1 MKSAFL
7 IMAHNN
13 FDMLKL
19 LICSLDYKDNDIF
32 VHIDKKCGNIN
43 YSEYESL
50 TKISKTICLRVREN
64 VVWGNVSQIAAEFR
78 LFEAAFYNSGG
89 GYDYYHLISG
99 VDFPLK
105 SNQEISDF
113 LELYKG
119 KEFLGLV
126 KSEELIKPRLACYH
140 LFTGR
145 DLLGKI
151 NRHLFIPMQKLFHI
165 HYKNDISNY
174 RMGPNWCSISCNL
187 VEALL
192 MDKKDIL
199 KRYHFSFC
207 CDEVFLQTF
216 VYEHENFLKNVFDMS
231 NQYRSCMRYI
241 DWKRGNPYTF
251 TMKDLDELSKAD
263 GLFVRKVTKEVMV
276 CLIKARKINA
286 KN

>member
-1 MKSAFL
+1 
-7 IMAHNN
+7 
-13 FDMLKL
+13 
-19 LICSLDYKDNDIF
+19 
-32 VHIDKKCGNIN
+32 
-43 YSEYESL
+43 
-50 TKISKTICLRVREN
+50 
-64 VVWGNVSQIAAEFR
+64 
-78 LFEAAFYNSGG
+78 
-89 GYDYYHLISG
+89 
-99 VDFPLK
+99 
-105 SNQEISDF
+105 
-113 LELYKG
+113 
-119 KEFLGLV
+119 
-126 KSEELIKPRLACYH
+126 
-140 LFTGR
+140 
-145 DLLGKI
+145 
-151 NRHLFIPMQKLFHI
+151 
-165 HYKNDISNY
+165 
-174 RMGPNWCSISCNL
+174 MGPNWCSISCNL